1 MSAAGKNNQAL
12 KIYGIT
18 KLRTDVILLSDIR
31 VRNRNLV
38 SVEEDLKNMFLNN
51 PYGQYNLWFNSTS
64 NKRGVGILIKKN
76 SLFQS

>member
-64 NKRGVGILIKKN
+64 NKRGVGILI
-76 SLFQS
+76 

>member
-1 MSAAGKNNQAL
+1 MSAARKNNQAL

-38 SVEEDLKNMFLNN
+38 SAEEDLKNMFLNN

-76 SLFQS
+76 SLFRS